1 VQNSRWE
8 WGTIESYAPPG
19 RDAGGWA
26 FRVCGPQIHGIPNPV
41 AVSRPHSFAR
51 WGLRALRTA
60 VLSATLAPAL
70 TAQIPNAEFTAR
82 RNALSRTVGD
92 GVLLVLGALEP
103 VPDYLPWEQS
113 RPFYYLTGFREPNAA
128 LVIVRRGSQV
138 TGMMFVPP
146 NDPSR
151 EVWNGARLG
160 VARVRERYGMEG
172 RDGGTLMRV
181 LDSLL
186 TDNVPLHVV
195 GDFSGG
201 AMARSAHSQMLD
213 AIRRTY
219 PQRTITDVTAAVN
232 TMRGVKSES
241 EFHRLRIATEI
252 SARGHLAAI
261 RLATPGVAEFELQ
274 AAAEHAWRSEGADGP
289 GYLSILG
296 SGPNSTVLHYNAN
309 SRVAESGDLV
319 VMDMAAQY
327 DGYSSDITRTIPVNG
342 KFSPAQRD
350 IYEIVL
356 AAQMAA
362 ERQVRPGSPAQRMLD
377 SANAALAAG
386 LTRVGLI
393 ESPSATYDC
402 AAGARPRQCP
412 QLSLFY
418 MHGLGH
424 GIGLEV
430 HDPDQYYETG
440 TIGVGSAFTIEPG
453 IYIRAHLASILPDT
467 PRNRALR
474 ETIAPALAR
483 YGGIGVRIEDDYLVT
498 TKGVERPSAL
508 VPREIDALERL
519 LAEPRIPRNP
529 SVTSRYLR
537 DRTGR

>member
-1 VQNSRWE
+1 MGYIEVTRTRSR
-8 WGTIESYAPPG
+8 TL
-19 RDAGGWA
+19 GWA
-26 FRVCGPQIHGIPNPV
+26 GRPAWPQIEGIPNPR
-41 AVSRPHSFAR
+41 AVH
-51 WGLRALRTA
+51 RALI
-60 VLSATLAPAL
+60 LSLAFASLLVAPVE
-70 TAQIPNAEFTAR
+70 AQIPAAEFAAR
-82 RNALSRTVGD
+82 RAVLSRTVGD

-128 LVIVRRGSQV
+128 LVMVRKGNQV

-146 NDPSR
+146 SDPAR

-160 VARVRERYGMEG
+160 VAGVRARFAMEG
-172 RDGGTLMRV
+172 RDAGTMLRV

-186 TDNVPLHVV
+186 AENVPLHIV
-195 GDFSGG
+195 GDFDGT
-201 AMARSAHSQMLD
+201 ALTRSAHMQILD
-213 AIRRTY
+213 GIRRKH
-219 PQRTITDVTAAVN
+219 PQRTINDVSAAVA
-232 TMRGVKSES
+232 TMRGVKSVAELD
-241 EFHRLRIATEI
+241 RLRTASEI

-274 AAAEHAWRSEGADGP
+274 AAAEHVWRSEGADGP
-289 GYLSILG
+289 GYVSILG

-309 SRVAESGDLV
+309 SRVTASGDLV
-319 VMDMAAQY
+319 VMDMAGQY

-342 KFSPAQRD
+342 KFTAAQRE
-350 IYEIVL
+350 IYEVVL
-356 AAQMAA
+356 AAQTAA
-362 ERQVRPGSPAQRMLD
+362 ERQVRPNAPAQRMID

-386 LTRVGLI
+386 LTRLGLI

-402 AAGARPRQCP
+402 GTSARPNRCP
-412 QLSLFY
+412 QLSLYY

-430 HDPDQYYETG
+430 HDPDQFYETG
-440 TIGVGSAFTIEPG
+440 MIDVGSAFTIEPG
-453 IYIRAHLASILPDT
+453 IYVRAQLASIIPDT
-467 PRNRALR
+467 PRNRELKAKL
-474 ETIAPALAR
+474 APLLER

-498 TKGVERPSAL
+498 ANGVERPSAL

-519 LAEPRIPRNP
+519 LAQPRTPRDP
-529 SVTSRYLR
+529 AVTTRYMR

>member
-1 VQNSRWE
+1 MGVGDYRILRAPRPGRWE
-8 WGTIESYAPPG
+8 W
-19 RDAGGWA
+19 A
-26 FRVCGPQIHGIPNPV
+26 FCALGPQIDGMPNPR
-41 AVSRPHSFAR
+41 AVSRPHSFVR
-51 WGLRALRTA
+51 WGLRALRTSLLGA
-60 VLSATLAPAL
+60 SLSSALA
-70 TAQIPNAEFTAR
+70 AQIPDAEFTAR
-82 RNALSRTVGD
+82 REALSRTVGD

-103 VPDYLPWEQS
+103 IPDYLPWEQS

-128 LVIVRRGSQV
+128 LVMVRRGSQV
-138 TGMMFVPP
+138 AGMLFVPP
-146 NDPSR
+146 SDPSR

-160 VARVRERYGMEG
+160 VDGVRERYGMDG

-186 TDNVPLHVV
+186 TENVPLHVV

-201 AMARSAHSQMLD
+201 TMARSAHSQMLD
-213 AIRRTY
+213 AIRRKHS
-219 PQRTITDVTAAVN
+219 QRTITDVTAAVN

-274 AAAEHAWRSEGADGP
+274 AAAEHVWRGEGADGP

-296 SGPNSTVLHYNAN
+296 SGPNATVLHYNAN
-309 SRVAESGDLV
+309 SRVTESGDLV

-342 KFSPAQRD
+342 RFSPAQRD
-350 IYEIVL
+350 IYAIVL

-362 ERQVRPGSPAQRMLD
+362 ERQVRPGGPAQRMMD

-386 LTRVGLI
+386 LARVGLI

-402 AAGARPRQCP
+402 TAGARPRQCS
-412 QLSLFY
+412 QLSLYY

-430 HDPDQYYETG
+430 HDPDRYYETG

-453 IYIRAHLASILPDT
+453 IYVRAHLASILPET
-467 PRNRALR
+467 PRNRALM
-474 ETIAPALAR
+474 EKIGPALTR

-498 TKGVERPSAL
+498 AKGVERPSAL
-508 VPREIDALERL
+508 VPREIEALERL
-519 LAEPRIPRNP
+519 LAEPRTPRSP
-529 SVTSRYLR
+529 TVTSRYLR
-537 DRTGR
+537 DRTGRR